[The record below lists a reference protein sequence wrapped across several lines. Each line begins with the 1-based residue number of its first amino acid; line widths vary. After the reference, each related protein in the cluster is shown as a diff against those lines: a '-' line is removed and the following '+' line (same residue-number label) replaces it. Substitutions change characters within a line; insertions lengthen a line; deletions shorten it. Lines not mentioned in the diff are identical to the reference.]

1 MCTLLIILFTLV
13 TLVSF
18 KKGFLFKL
26 QIKIVPRAVGIS
38 ISSHTHTLYDFNQ
51 AFLCQITPEF
61 DVSPSQGYHSDC
73 QGQVSELHKI
83 IENWKTLMILGLI
96 TLSHS
101 SPPLPNR
108 QRSLFQI
115 FGDAMLTGRTE
126 RTIFVGFRPTT
137 QVIC

>member
-1 MCTLLIILFTLV
+1 MLENFSSLVMCTLLIILFTLV

-61 DVSPSQGYHSDC
+61 DVSPSQGYHSVC

-101 SPPLPNR
+101 SPPPFQTPND
-108 QRSLFQI
+108 LY
-115 FGDAMLTGRTE
+115 
-126 RTIFVGFRPTT
+126 FRYL
-137 QVIC
+137 VMRC